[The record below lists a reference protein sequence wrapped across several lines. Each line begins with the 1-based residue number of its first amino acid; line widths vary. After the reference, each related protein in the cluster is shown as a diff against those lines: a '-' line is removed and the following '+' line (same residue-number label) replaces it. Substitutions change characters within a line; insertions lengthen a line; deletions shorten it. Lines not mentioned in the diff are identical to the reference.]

1 MKNCSAS
8 ESDALSRSTQ
18 MTSSTR
24 TRGHRGIVHDGKD
37 CLLSKQHKIQ
47 IMYLWSLETI
57 CKHNKQVK
65 RIWHHQTETLDCGV
79 SQQGT
84 NVSGDLWTFSHWSNL
99 PHRNDF
105 RTKTRPSAR
114 YRKTPAASVRACL
127 MSLLKG
133 EQWNHWEG
141 RWETRTLGSRPE
153 AQNRSTLLNTL
164 SNEAS
169 ERDFKVMEIEIMDFK
184 TFQDCNRCKIN
195 TKVVNTKLS
204 EQTLNHLNSRRSTR
218 PLKIQTQL
226 WEKHLLRPCLHWCV
240 FVLKW
245 KRSSCTLAFFLLR
258 FRNDLG
264 PHYTTKNSSHMTIHA
279 GTTIDM

>member
-8 ESDALSRSTQ
+8 ESDALPRSTQ
-18 MTSSTR
+18 MSSSTR
-24 TRGHRGIVHDGKD
+24 TRRHRRIVHDGKD

-105 RTKTRPSAR
+105 RTKTRPSAH
-114 YRKTPAASVRACL
+114 YRKTPAVSVRACL

-133 EQWNHWEG
+133 EHETIERADERQG
-141 RWETRTLGSRPE
+141 RSAP
-153 AQNRSTLLNTL
+153 
-164 SNEAS
+164 
-169 ERDFKVMEIEIMDFK
+169 DPKHK
-184 TFQDCNRCKIN
+184 TVPRYWTHFQM
-195 TKVVNTKLS
+195 
-204 EQTLNHLNSRRSTR
+204 
-218 PLKIQTQL
+218 
-226 WEKHLLRPCLHWCV
+226 KHLSVTSRWWKLKLWTLRP
-240 FVLKW
+240 
-245 KRSSCTLAFFLLR
+245 
-258 FRNDLG
+258 FR
-264 PHYTTKNSSHMTIHA
+264 TA
-279 GTTIDM
+279 IDAK